1 MKVKNMS
8 EAWREADRL
17 FPTDYIL
24 NSEKT
29 ERCGYPIYTSTALG
43 NGSWISDLGT
53 RLEVNIEDG
62 RLCIET
68 TNIFIEEEPEITV
81 EKRIDADSVRNAC
94 IAHNWYTCGDIRAY
108 DAMLTEARKSEYSVG
123 LLFRLAT
130 DIVAHSEPNSNTVEN
145 CMYILEKEAVDTFFD
160 IEW

>member
-1 MKVKNMS
+1 MIVKNMA
-8 EAWREADRL
+8 EAWRKADNI

-24 NSEKT
+24 NSEAT
-29 ERCGYPIYTSTALG
+29 ERCGYPIYSSTALG

-53 RLEVNIEDG
+53 RLEINIESDG
-62 RLCIET
+62 DTET
-68 TNIFIEEEPEITV
+68 INIFIEEEPEITV

-94 IAHNWYTCGDIRAY
+94 IAHNWYTYGDIRAY
-108 DAMLTEARKSEYSVG
+108 DAMLTEASKSEYSVG

-145 CMYILEKEAVDTFFD
+145 CMYILEKEAVSTFFD